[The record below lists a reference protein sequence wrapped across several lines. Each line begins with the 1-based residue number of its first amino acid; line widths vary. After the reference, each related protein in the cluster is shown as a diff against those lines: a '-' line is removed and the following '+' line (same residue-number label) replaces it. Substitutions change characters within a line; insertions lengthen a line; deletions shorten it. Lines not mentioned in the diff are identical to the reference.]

1 MISEPPRTQG
11 QLPTPIEPCAPPNA
25 GEVAPVGVLLA
36 EVNALAIRLKQ
47 RGRAIPDGPG
57 EFFGAEHAVLDIIAR
72 VGNLTVPQIA
82 RERSTSRQNIQI
94 LVDRLAAQGRIEL
107 VTNPAHKRSG
117 LVRLTEKGKRW
128 LSAGEQGQ
136 KQTLSDIGSQ
146 LSEIEINA
154 TASVLRKI
162 HSLLSGAQ
170 QKDQT
175 RDHARLKRVVGGVN
189 PASPS
194 GWTEAESVGEDFP
207 LNLL

>member
-1 MISEPPRTQG
+1 MIPEPPGTQG
-11 QLPTPIEPCAPPNA
+11 QLPAPIEPCALPNA
-25 GEVAPVGVLLA
+25 GEVASVGVLFA

-47 RGRAIPDGPG
+47 RGRAIPGGPG
-57 EFFGAEHAVLDIIAR
+57 ELLGAEHAVLDVIAR

-117 LVRLTEKGKRW
+117 LVRLTEKGERW

-136 KQTLSDIGSQ
+136 KRTLSDIGSQ
-146 LSEIEINA
+146 LSESEISA
-154 TASVLRKI
+154 AASVLRKI
-162 HSLLSGAQ
+162 HKLLSGAQ
-170 QKDQT
+170 QKDRA
-175 RDHARLKRVVGGVN
+175 RDHAHSKRVVRAFS

-194 GWTEAESVGEDFP
+194 GSIEAESVGEDFP